1 MSTTLVSSN
10 PFNGFSGQ
18 PRPPVIYQAEAAEC
32 GLACLCMILQA
43 HGDKRSLRELRQQ
56 YGLSMKGATLGDLMS
71 LARVLSLSTRP
82 LRLELSSLG
91 ELQTPCILHWDMK
104 HFVVLS
110 RVTRRGIVIH
120 DPAQGKRTISFEEAS
135 KHFTGIALEAWP
147 EPDFEPESG
156 GPLLKLTTLFHKI
169 SGLRRTLFITFIIT
183 LVIQCFALLSPYYM
197 QIVVDEA
204 LPAGADDYLL
214 ALTLGFDLF
223 LCIECIASLLRQ
235 HVLLHFTS
243 RLQLLM
249 SARVFA
255 HLLRLPLGWFHSRHT
270 GDIISRFGSL
280 AALRDFVSAR
290 FITVIMDGLMAV
302 VTLIVMFIY
311 APVLASIVL
320 GTAIGYA
327 VYRLIAYQ
335 SERPHHAEKLVQGAK
350 EQSHFIESI
359 RAIQTV
365 KQFDQ
370 EVSRHASW
378 LNKLT
383 ASLNADIHIGKW
395 RMRNTLAKQFVS
407 GVENLLVIY
416 FGASMAMENAFT
428 VGMLYAF
435 ISYKNRFVTAFDSL
449 VSTALEWRMLSL
461 HLERLSDIVLC
472 EPVQP
477 LSPQVESQ
485 NATPPALT
493 LSEVTFRYD
502 SLSSP
507 VLDKISLHVD
517 AGEVIAITGKSGSGK
532 STLLKC
538 ITGINDVTSG
548 SISFGGHQVSHG
560 ALKGRSAAVYQ
571 DDSLLSGSILENISG
586 YTDTPDIKLATAAAQ
601 LACIH
606 QEIIAMPMQYQ
617 TLVGDMGSTL
627 SGGQVQRIMLARAL
641 YQQPDIL
648 FLDEASSHLDMGN
661 EAQINHNLRQLRIT
675 RIIIAHRPQ
684 TIALADRVF
693 ELRNGKLHPVAG
705 HATPNLS
712 TPKENQH
719 EQ

>member
-1 MSTTLVSSN
+1 MTISLVSSN
-10 PFNGFSGQ
+10 PFNGFSSQ
-18 PRPPVIYQAEAAEC
+18 PKPTVVYQAEAAEC

-71 LARVLSLSTRP
+71 LAREVSLSTRP

-110 RVTRRGIVIH
+110 KVTRHGIVIH
-120 DPAQGKRTISFEEAS
+120 DPAQGKRTLSFEEAS

-147 EPDFEPESG
+147 EPDFEPVKG
-156 GPLLKLTTLFHKI
+156 APTLKLTTLFQQI
-169 SGLRRTLFITFIIT
+169 TGLRRTLLITFTIT

-214 ALTLGFDLF
+214 ALTLGFGLF
-223 LCIECIASLLRQ
+223 LCIECVASLLRQ

-255 HLLRLPLGWFHSRHT
+255 HLLRLPLNWFHSRHT
-270 GDIISRFGSL
+270 GDIISKFGSL

-290 FITVIMDGLMAV
+290 FITGIMDGLMATI
-302 VTLIVMFIY
+302 TLVVMFIY
-311 APVLASIVL
+311 APTLACIVICATL
-320 GTAIGYA
+320 LYA
-327 VYRLIAYQ
+327 TYRIIAYQ
-335 SERPHHAEKLVQGAK
+335 CERPHHAERLVQGAK

-370 EVSRHASW
+370 EVHRHGSW

-383 ASLNADIHIGKW
+383 ASLNADIRIGKW
-395 RMRNTLAKQFVS
+395 QMRNSLAKQFVS
-407 GVENLLVIY
+407 GAENLLVIY
-416 FGASMAMENAFT
+416 FGAAMAMENALT

-435 ISYKNRFVTAFDSL
+435 ISYKNRFVTAFESL
-449 VSTALEWRMLSL
+449 ISTALEWRMLSL
-461 HLERLSDIVLC
+461 HLERLSDIVQS
-472 EPVQP
+472 EPLTSLPQHINTASSQP
-477 LSPQVESQ
+477 P
-485 NATPPALT
+485 TLT
-493 LSEVTFRYD
+493 LNDVTFRYD
-502 SLSSP
+502 SQSSP
-507 VLDKISLHVD
+507 VLDNVSLEVA
-517 AGEVIAITGKSGSGK
+517 AGEAIAITGKSGSGK

-538 ITGINDVTSG
+538 ITGINAPTHG
-548 SISFGGHQVSHG
+548 AITFGGNLVSKG

-571 DDSLLSGSILENISG
+571 DDALLSGSVLENISG

-661 EAQINHNLRQLRIT
+661 EAQINNNLKQLRIT

-693 ELRNGKLHPVAG
+693 ELQQGKLHPVAG
-705 HATPNLS
+705 LATPNLS
-712 TPKENQH
+712 TSKENHH
-719 EQ
+719 E